1 MIKPVAPVRQR
12 HVVVDADEIDVG
24 VRPERVEVE
33 IHVARA
39 IAGVVAEIFRP
50 VGGVADLHAGAEDRA
65 DGSGQRLQRGNR
77 RIGRCGIVAEVV
89 FETSFPLSPIALG
102 DAFDLSLAEDVEAVH
117 ECDADVDFGGLAVGV
132 S

>member
-1 MIKPVAPVRQR
+1 MGWERSFAPPWTKVRNGP
-12 HVVVDADEIDVG
+12 G
-24 VRPERVEVE
+24 VPCRS
-33 IHVARA
+33 ARM
-39 IAGVVAEIFRP
+39 VTR
-50 VGGVADLHAGAEDRA
+50 
-65 DGSGQRLQRGNR
+65 
-77 RIGRCGIVAEVV
+77 GIVAEVV

>member
-1 MIKPVAPVRQR
+1 MSPAKSGCFAGLQFPSAT
-12 HVVVDADEIDVG
+12 D
-24 VRPERVEVE
+24 PE
-33 IHVARA
+33 
-39 IAGVVAEIFRP
+39 
-50 VGGVADLHAGAEDRA
+50 
-65 DGSGQRLQRGNR
+65 
-77 RIGRCGIVAEVV
+77 GIVAEVV

>member
-1 MIKPVAPVRQR
+1 M
-12 HVVVDADEIDVG
+12 
-24 VRPERVEVE
+24 
-33 IHVARA
+33 
-39 IAGVVAEIFRP
+39 
-50 VGGVADLHAGAEDRA
+50 
-65 DGSGQRLQRGNR
+65 
-77 RIGRCGIVAEVV
+77 GIVAEVV

>member
-1 MIKPVAPVRQR
+1 MQMCKCGNVHRQ
-12 HVVVDADEIDVG
+12 AS
-24 VRPERVEVE
+24 ERSE
-33 IHVARA
+33 
-39 IAGVVAEIFRP
+39 
-50 VGGVADLHAGAEDRA
+50 
-65 DGSGQRLQRGNR
+65 
-77 RIGRCGIVAEVV
+77 GIVAEVV

>member
-1 MIKPVAPVRQR
+1 M
-12 HVVVDADEIDVG
+12 
-24 VRPERVEVE
+24 RPCARTVMLTEV
-33 IHVARA
+33 
-39 IAGVVAEIFRP
+39 
-50 VGGVADLHAGAEDRA
+50 
-65 DGSGQRLQRGNR
+65 Q
-77 RIGRCGIVAEVV
+77 GIVAEVV

>member
-1 MIKPVAPVRQR
+1 MQVQFAFEGATGQAALL
-12 HVVVDADEIDVG
+12 VVTGLLTLAM
-24 VRPERVEVE
+24 
-33 IHVARA
+33 
-39 IAGVVAEIFRP
+39 
-50 VGGVADLHAGAEDRA
+50 
-65 DGSGQRLQRGNR
+65 
-77 RIGRCGIVAEVV
+77 GIVAEVV

>member
-1 MIKPVAPVRQR
+1 MDDSDYA
-12 HVVVDADEIDVG
+12 
-24 VRPERVEVE
+24 ERGLK
-33 IHVARA
+33 
-39 IAGVVAEIFRP
+39 AGSAV
-50 VGGVADLHAGAEDRA
+50 
-65 DGSGQRLQRGNR
+65 N
-77 RIGRCGIVAEVV
+77 GIVAEVV

>member
-1 MIKPVAPVRQR
+1 MSAPDNALKPALKLPLAQ
-12 HVVVDADEIDVG
+12 
-24 VRPERVEVE
+24 
-33 IHVARA
+33 
-39 IAGVVAEIFRP
+39 
-50 VGGVADLHAGAEDRA
+50 GAVTH
-65 DGSGQRLQRGNR
+65 
-77 RIGRCGIVAEVV
+77 VAEVV

>member
-1 MIKPVAPVRQR
+1 MRAGCATRAALGPFATGEGEASTATIRTLIRAPSAVRS
-12 HVVVDADEIDVG
+12 
-24 VRPERVEVE
+24 
-33 IHVARA
+33 
-39 IAGVVAEIFRP
+39 IAHLV
-50 VGGVADLHAGAEDRA
+50 
-65 DGSGQRLQRGNR
+65 
-77 RIGRCGIVAEVV
+77 GIVAEVV

>member
-1 MIKPVAPVRQR
+1 MPQPWLPPIVSRSVELSFFDRPFGYLYADLPFRQR
-12 HVVVDADEIDVG
+12 YISV
-24 VRPERVEVE
+24 
-33 IHVARA
+33 
-39 IAGVVAEIFRP
+39 
-50 VGGVADLHAGAEDRA
+50 
-65 DGSGQRLQRGNR
+65 
-77 RIGRCGIVAEVV
+77 GIVAEVV

>member
-1 MIKPVAPVRQR
+1 MVGDHAA
-12 HVVVDADEIDVG
+12 HEIDIG
-24 VRPERVEVE
+24 
-33 IHVARA
+33 
-39 IAGVVAEIFRP
+39 IAGIVDHHVLVHP
-50 VGGVADLHAGAEDRA
+50 V
-65 DGSGQRLQRGNR
+65 
-77 RIGRCGIVAEVV
+77 GIVAEVV

>member
-1 MIKPVAPVRQR
+1 MNFYGSFCNCEEPGQSLLGAGINWNVSEGSLSFNKIR
-12 HVVVDADEIDVG
+12 H
-24 VRPERVEVE
+24 P
-33 IHVARA
+33 
-39 IAGVVAEIFRP
+39 F
-50 VGGVADLHAGAEDRA
+50 
-65 DGSGQRLQRGNR
+65 
-77 RIGRCGIVAEVV
+77 GIVAEVV